1 MDNLKKVMVMSGII
15 AYAKVKYKNF
25 NPIHPKGI
33 FVESTINKRQNQSDR
48 GFVRSVNNLVKRHG
62 LTVEKA
68 LLMDIKLERGYM
80 HFYNKAEGLID
91 NAYIERLENK
101 KDGA

>member
-1 MDNLKKVMVMSGII
+1 MD
-15 AYAKVKYKNF
+15 
-25 NPIHPKGI
+25 
-33 FVESTINKRQNQSDR
+33 
-48 GFVRSVNNLVKRHG
+48 
-62 LTVEKA
+62 KA